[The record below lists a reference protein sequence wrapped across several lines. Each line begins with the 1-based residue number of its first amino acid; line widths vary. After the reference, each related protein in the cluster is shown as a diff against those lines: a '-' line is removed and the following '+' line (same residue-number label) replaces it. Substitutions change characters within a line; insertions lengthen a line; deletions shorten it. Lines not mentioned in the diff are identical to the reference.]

1 MASSSKNQN
10 VDSGYTRATRSLRL
24 FQEAPWSASHVR
36 WSETAFHYNQAP
48 GIHFKAAVSEE
59 YREAILKGIKDGMSI
74 RFPDFP
80 ATGSIWITEVTEHP
94 VDSSQIAFYQA
105 ARCAIE
111 EAYALAHEP
120 HGVHPEA
127 GN

>member
-1 MASSSKNQN
+1 MSIPVTPGQLE
-10 VDSGYTRATRSLRL
+10 VYGYFKKHLGPRLMSAGLRL
-24 FQEAPWSASHVR
+24 Q
-36 WSETAFHYNQAP
+36 FHYNQAP

-74 RFPDFP
+74 RFLDFP